1 MTSENTDAEEHHG
14 LIERLE
20 EELVLTGR
28 YSLARRHVAE
38 EVFDSVLPILGV
50 ILAGF
55 ITAHMQELFVVFEAT
70 LLASIGTSIAHFIS
84 GFGGTY
90 LAEGAEGHH
99 LIEELKQSQGSKLS
113 PAVIVSIER
122 ETTMFLSLVRGL
134 VPTIAVLITAS
145 PMIFAL
151 FGWIDYLGSFL
162 VSIGVGLCLLFL
174 LGIFLGRISKTN
186 VWVSAAK
193 TFLAGL
199 LTLALL
205 FIVSMLTGA

>member
-1 MTSENTDAEEHHG
+1 MTSDNTETEDHHG
-14 LIERLE
+14 IVERLM

-50 ILAGF
+50 ILAGY
-55 ITAHMQELFVVFEAT
+55 ISAHMQELFVVFEAT
-70 LLASIGTSIAHFIS
+70 LLAAVGTSIAHFVS

-90 LAEGAEGHH
+90 LAEEAEGRH
-99 LIEELKQSQGSKLS
+99 LIEELKKSQGSRLS

-122 ETTMFLSLVRGL
+122 ETTMLLSFIRGSVPAVSVLV
-134 VPTIAVLITAS
+134 IAS
-145 PMIFAL
+145 PMVLAV

-162 VSIGVGLCLLFL
+162 VSIGVGLGLLFL
-174 LGIFLGRISKTN
+174 LGIFLGRISKTSI
-186 VWVSAAK
+186 WIGAGK
-193 TFLAGL
+193 TLLAGL